1 MRRRRIGSN
10 SDDVS
15 EVNLTPMLDVVFIM
29 LIFFIVTTSFIKESG
44 VEIERPVSS
53 TASPRPDAQVM
64 VALTAQGAV
73 WVDGEA
79 VDAHRVGERVAELVR
94 GKGGG
99 ESGVVI
105 QADREST
112 TGLLVEVM
120 DRIRQAGV
128 EDMAVAARRGD
139 P

>member
-1 MRRRRIGSN
+1 MRRRRIGSD

-53 TASPRPDAQVM
+53 AASVRPDAQVM
-64 VALTAQGAV
+64 VALTAEGAV

-79 VDAHRVGERVAELVR
+79 VDAHRVGERVAELVSE
-94 GKGGG
+94 GG
-99 ESGVVI
+99 GVVI
-105 QADREST
+105 QADQEST

-128 EDMAVAARRGD
+128 EDMAVAATRGA